1 MGQRGGNFW
10 VVAWR
15 GGVLGLL
22 GGLGLALAAWGQG
35 AEGSDSPVV
44 PLNDLLKLPPRLALP
59 GALERHG
66 GATKAE
72 WQARF
77 VEAREDIVKAEK
89 FLAKSR
95 KALEEKVADGGAWR
109 LTAPGLGSAR
119 PEDQTSPLNP
129 NVPADYKLSQEV
141 RRGREE
147 VDRSG
152 RHLQDLEV
160 EANLAGVPERWRYV
174 EAPDAR

>member
-1 MGQRGGNFW
+1 MGRRGAKFP

-22 GGLGLALAAWGQG
+22 GGLGLAFTAWGQG
-35 AEGSDSPVV
+35 VEGPDSPVV
-44 PLNDLLKLPPRLALP
+44 PLNDLLKLPPRLAVP
-59 GALERHG
+59 GGLERHG

-89 FLAKSR
+89 VLAKSR

-109 LTAPGLGSAR
+109 LSAPGLGSAR
-119 PEDQTSPLNP
+119 PEDQTSTLNP

-152 RHLQDLEV
+152 RQLQDLEV